1 MKTIYL
7 VRHAIAADL
16 GGPHATDE
24 SRPLTDEGIRRFR
37 LQVRGL
43 TELEV
48 SIDTVLTSPL
58 LRCRQTAQLLAEGL
72 AGRPSVDVLD
82 ALRPGGRISDV
93 LDGLGAYRHADAVAL
108 VGHEPSIGAVAAAL
122 IGAQGSIPFKRGAVC
137 RVDVASLPPRGAGV
151 LAWFLT
157 PKMMRKIGGAG

>member
-1 MKTIYL
+1 MKAIYL

-16 GGPHATDE
+16 GGPHTTDE
-24 SRPLTDEGIRRFR
+24 SRPLTDEGIRRFG

-43 TELEV
+43 SALEV

-58 LRCRQTAQLLAEGL
+58 LRCRQTAQLLADGL
-72 AGRPSVDVLD
+72 GVRSAVDVLD
-82 ALRPGGRISDV
+82 ALRPGGRIADV
-93 LDGLGAYRHADAVAL
+93 LDSLGAHRHADAVAL

-122 IGAQGSIPFKRGAVC
+122 IGAPGSIPFKRGAVC
-137 RVDVASLPPRGAGV
+137 RVDVASFPPRGAGV

-157 PKMMRKIGGAG
+157 PKMMRKMAGAG